1 MPQAQEV
8 APAPAPEGPA
18 YPQHPVYQPYASGYA
33 PYGASY
39 GAGGTA
45 PNGGLYGAVVPAGH
59 PGGFQHQHLGIP
71 HQHPSQHPSQHS
83 SYGYPGIYGHHGYPH
98 HYSYG
103 DHSIV
108 HNDRVGNTEV
118 SARAS
123 DLRFADQETRR
134 NNDLLLS
141 DNFER
146 RLRELEEPVRD
157 LKTVCEQRVG
167 ESRELA
173 QMLLPASTGPARADL
188 AQIRKTNISPQY
200 KIRMVK
206 DLPVSTQKKLELV
219 HELRM
224 AEAMDGIIREREK
237 DLKRSLV
244 RHVY

>member
-1 MPQAQEV
+1 MGVTKMSQSNL
-8 APAPAPEGPA
+8 PASQSVSRGFDT
-18 YPQHPVYQPYASGYA
+18 YAGGFA
-33 PYGASY
+33 PYGAAY
-39 GAGGTA
+39 GAGPAAAG
-45 PNGGLYGAVVPAGH
+45 GGLYGAPAAMVPSG
-59 PGGFQHQHLGIP
+59 PGFAHG
-71 HQHPSQHPSQHS
+71 
-83 SYGYPGIYGHHGYPH
+83 YGYPHGYGYHHGHPH
-98 HYSYG
+98 HRYAYG

-108 HNDRVGNTEV
+108 HNERVGNTEV
-118 SARAS
+118 LARAS
-123 DLRFADQETRR
+123 DLRFSDQEHRR

-157 LKTVCEQRVG
+157 LKAVCEQRMA
-167 ESRELA
+167 ESRELSGV
-173 QMLLPASTGPARADL
+173 LLPASTGAARADL
-188 AQIRKTNISPQY
+188 AQIRKTNVSPQY

-224 AEAMDGIIREREK
+224 AESMDDIIREREK